1 MEQILLQIL
10 QMLREGRQVDDA
22 TITKLMHEAARNGD
36 RAPAKRRLL
45 PFYLR
50 IKREDPVRWASW
62 GIDPRLEAELL
73 RVIRMKPRR
82 TASGVATVTVITKPW
97 PCSGDCVFCPND
109 LPRLVSLLPKRPAH
123 AQELPAR

>member
-10 QMLREGRQVDDA
+10 QMIRDGRQVDDA
-22 TITKLMHEAARNGD
+22 TITKLVHEAARNGD

-50 IKREDPVRWASW
+50 VKREDPERWASW

-109 LPRLVSLLPKRPAH
+109 LRMPKSYLHDEPAC
-123 AQELPAR
+123 ARAE